1 MRKQK
6 QKPCIC
12 EAADMA
18 HPRAVSSVDPH
29 RHLDSL
35 VLDETPV
42 FQLAYRANSC
52 VSRPRKNSKVIA
64 AHLTAKG
71 KCAQHTDFYFR
82 RRIHCGAPLLSL
94 GQPPLNKPYLIN
106 NLPFYSGG
114 CHVGKVSSE
123 LSYSYRDIG
132 ISALAKLQNP
142 CASAGLRVCRLV

>member
-29 RHLDSL
+29 RHLDSF
-35 VLDETPV
+35 VLDETLV

-82 RRIHCGAPLLSL
+82 RRIHCGAPFLSS
-94 GQPPLNKPYLIN
+94 GQPPPK
-106 NLPFYSGG
+106 
-114 CHVGKVSSE
+114 
-123 LSYSYRDIG
+123 
-132 ISALAKLQNP
+132 
-142 CASAGLRVCRLV
+142 